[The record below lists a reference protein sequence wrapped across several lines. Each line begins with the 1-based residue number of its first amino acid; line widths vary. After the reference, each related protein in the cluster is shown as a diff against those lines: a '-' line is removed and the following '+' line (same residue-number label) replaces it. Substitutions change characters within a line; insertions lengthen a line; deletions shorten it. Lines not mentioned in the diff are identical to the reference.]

1 MLERSRSFDLYAG
14 YMDVGI
20 STEFHRGE
28 APAVTAMAIRNR
40 SGKWRKA
47 AEEARTIA
55 EGTHD
60 PGAKQAMLEIAERY
74 DKLAEYAEGQAQGD
88 RPQGDA

>member
-1 MLERSRSFDLYAG
+1 
-14 YMDVGI
+14 MDVGI
-20 STEFHRGE
+20 PPAFLRGK
-28 APAVTAMAIRNR
+28 APAVTAMAVRNR
-40 SGKWRKA
+40 SAKWRKA

-74 DKLAEYAEGQAQGD
+74 DKLAEYAERQARGD
-88 RPQGDA
+88 RPQGDAQD